1 MTTKKTSATEAAT
14 KQIEDAV
21 EVGKKSVEQAMKAS
35 TESYEQAISMTKEQ
49 VEKASEAFFKS
60 YDEATALNKES
71 IDAVVKAGEVLTKGA
86 ETVGKAY
93 YEFAQASAE
102 ASVDATKAMM
112 GAKTAKDFVEIQA
125 EFARTSFDNFLSES
139 TSLSEMSVKV
149 ANEAFEPLQK
159 QLNTSFEKAFKAP
172 AL

>member
-21 EVGKKSVEQAMKAS
+21 EVGKKSVEQAMKDS
-35 TESYEQAISMTKEQ
+35 TESHEQAISMTKEQ
-49 VEKASEAFFKS
+49 GEKASEAFFKS

-93 YEFAQASAE
+93 YEVTQASAE
-102 ASVDATKAMM
+102 ASVEATKAMM
-112 GAKTAKDFVEIQA
+112 GAKTAKEFLELQA

-139 TSLSEMSVKV
+139 TRLSEVSVKV

-159 QLNTSFEKAFKAP
+159 QLNTSFEKVFKVP